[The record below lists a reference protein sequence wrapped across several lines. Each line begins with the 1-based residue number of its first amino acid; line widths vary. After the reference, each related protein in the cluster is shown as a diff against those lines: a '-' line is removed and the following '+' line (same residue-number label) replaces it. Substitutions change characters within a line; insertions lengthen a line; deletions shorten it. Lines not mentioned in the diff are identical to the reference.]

1 MNRNL
6 ILILAFF
13 ILASFSGIAQKD
25 SNFEISKNL
34 DIYTTL
40 FQELHKNYVDGINSG
55 DLMETGI
62 EAMLEEL
69 DPYTVYI
76 PESRVED
83 YKLITT
89 GKYGGIGALIH
100 TQGDY
105 VVISE
110 PYENYPAHTNGLIA
124 GDKILEI
131 NGKSAKGKNSSEVS
145 EVLKGQPGTEIN
157 LLIERMGEKNPLEF
171 DIIRENIK
179 IDNIPYYGM
188 LNEDIG
194 YIKLTG
200 FTQNAGNEVR
210 RVLLELQ
217 KNNELQGVILDLRGN
232 GGGLLMESV
241 NISNIFVDRGKLI
254 VSTKGKLAE
263 KNQEHK
269 TRHTPVDK
277 EIPLVVIVNNTSASA
292 SEIVSG
298 ALQDL
303 DRAVI
308 LGQRTFGKGL
318 VQNVI
323 PLSYNA
329 QMKVTV
335 AKYYIP
341 SGRCIQAID
350 YSHKDDNGIFTKIP
364 DSLINEFHTE
374 NGRPV
379 YDGGGV
385 EPDINMDGRTFS
397 DISISLLTKFL
408 IFNFAT
414 DFYFKHPEIAAPE
427 DFKIDDETYNEF
439 VSYLAD
445 KDYEYTTRSEKK
457 LDELKRVA
465 IRENY
470 FEAIEEEYNTL
481 KDAMMHDKE
490 DDLMKHSDQVRELLR
505 LEIISRYYYQK
516 GKVISALKKDPEVEE
531 AIRILEDK
539 AVYDAILNGTYTTD
553 KSATE
558 SEDTGFFDTRDI
570 IMG

>member
-1 MNRNL
+1 MKRNL
-6 ILILAFF
+6 VIIFTFF
-13 ILASFSGIAQKD
+13 ILQSFSFAGFGQKD

-55 DLMETGI
+55 ELMQTGI

-89 GKYGGIGALIH
+89 GQYGGIGSLIH

-105 VVISE
+105 VIISE
-110 PYENYPAHTNGLIA
+110 PYENYPAQKNGLKA
-124 GDKILEI
+124 GDIILEI
-131 NGKSAKGKNSSEVS
+131 NEKSAKNKNSSEVS
-145 EVLKGQPGTEIN
+145 EILKGQPGTEII
-157 LLIERMGEKNPLEF
+157 LTIERKGEKKPLKFE
-171 DIIRENIK
+171 IIRENIK
-179 IDNIPYYGM
+179 IENIPYYGM
-188 LNEDIG
+188 LNENIG

-210 RVLLELQ
+210 RGLLELK
-217 KNNELQGVILDLRGN
+217 KNNELKGVILDLRGN
-232 GGGLLMESV
+232 GGGLLMEAV
-241 NISNIFVDRGKLI
+241 NISNIFVDKGKLV

-269 TRHTPVDK
+269 TRFTPVDT
-277 EIPLVVIVNNTSASA
+277 EIPLVVLVNNTSASA

-303 DRAVI
+303 DRAVV

-323 PLSYNA
+323 PLSYNS

-350 YSHKDDNGIFTKIP
+350 YSHKDDNGFSTKIP
-364 DSLINEFHTE
+364 DSLINEFQTE
-374 NGRPV
+374 NGRLV
-379 YDGGGV
+379 YDGGGI
-385 EPDINMDGRTFS
+385 EPDISMDARKYS
-397 DISISLLTKFL
+397 DIAFSLLTKYH
-408 IFNFAT
+408 IFNYAT
-414 DFYFKHPEIAAPE
+414 DFYLNNPEIPQVE
-427 DFKIDDETYNEF
+427 EFEINDEIYNEF
-439 VSYLAD
+439 VAYLND
-445 KDYEYTTRSEKK
+445 KDYDYITRSEKK
-457 LDELKRVA
+457 LEELKKVA
-465 IRENY
+465 IKENY

-481 KDAMMHDKE
+481 KEAMIHDKE
-490 DDLMKHSDQVRELLR
+490 ADLAKHKDQINDILR

-516 GKVISALKKDPEVEE
+516 GKVISALKNDDEVDE

-539 AVYDAILNGTYTTD
+539 GLYDSILNGTYTTE
-553 KSATE
+553 KAKEKNTKTK
-558 SEDTGFFDTRDI
+558 TG
-570 IMG
+570 